1 MNRQIF
7 IYFCFKCYIMKKTY
21 SEENYLKAIYHIS
34 KQEQKVSPKA
44 IADALD
50 NNPASVIDMLKKL
63 QDKALISYDK
73 VAGAILTASGEAAAL
88 DIIRKHRLWEVFLV
102 EKLQYEW
109 DEVHDIAEQLEHIH
123 DDRLAKKL
131 DDFLGN
137 PSVDPHGDPIP
148 APNGKMPVYATIRL
162 SEIERGDL
170 CKVGS
175 VRDTSTPFLK
185 YLKQLQVGLGSK
197 IEVVEKMEF
206 DQSMVIKID
215 DAETKTVS
223 SKMTDNI
230 MVVLQ

>member
-1 MNRQIF
+1 
-7 IYFCFKCYIMKKTY
+7 MKKTY

-34 KQEQKVSPKA
+34 KDENKVSPKA
-44 IADALD
+44 IADALE

-63 QDKALISYDK
+63 QEKQLITYEK
-73 VAGAILTASGEAAAL
+73 VLGAILTPSGEAAAL

-137 PSVDPHGDPIP
+137 PTVDPHGDPIP
-148 APNGKMPVYATIRL
+148 APNGKMPVYANKRL
-162 SEIERGDL
+162 SEIESGQT
-170 CKVGS
+170 CTVGS

-185 YLKQLQVGLGSK
+185 YLKQLSVGLGSK
-197 IEVVEKMEF
+197 IEVIERMEF
-206 DQSMVIKID
+206 DQSAVIRID
-215 DAETKTVS
+215 DGEPKTVS

-230 MVVLQ
+230 LVILQ

>member
-1 MNRQIF
+1 
-7 IYFCFKCYIMKKTY
+7 MKKTY

-34 KQEQKVSPKA
+34 KNENKVSPKA
-44 IADALD
+44 IADALE

-63 QDKALISYDK
+63 QDKQLITYEK
-73 VAGAILTASGEAAAL
+73 VQGAILTPSGEATAL

-102 EKLQYEW
+102 EKLHYGW

-123 DDRLAKKL
+123 DDKLAKKL

-137 PSVDPHGDPIP
+137 PSFDPHGDPIP
-148 APNGKMPVYATIRL
+148 APNGKMPVYANKRL
-162 SEIERGDL
+162 SEIEAGQT

-185 YLKQLQVGLGSK
+185 YLKQLHVGLGSA
-197 IEVVEKMEF
+197 IEVIERMEF
-206 DQSMVIKID
+206 DQSMVITID
-215 DAETKTVS
+215 NGEPKTVS

-230 MVVLQ
+230 LVILQ